1 MIDTSNK
8 DIQSH
13 YDFIVVGAGAAGSV
27 IAAELSASGAQVR
40 AEPRRDPDEN
50 VSRDEEAIRCRAY
63 EVYLERGGQPGSAL
77 DDWLQAE
84 RELGR
89 TS

>member
-1 MIDTSNK
+1 MSTTSRRSQK
-8 DIQSH
+8 IRSQT
-13 YDFIVVGAGAAGSV
+13 
-27 IAAELSASGAQVR
+27 SAIR
-40 AEPRRDPDEN
+40 AEPRRDPDKN
-50 VSRDEEAIRCRAY
+50 VSRDEEAIGCRAY
-63 EVYLERGGQPGSAL
+63 ELHLERGGQPGSAL

>member
-1 MIDTSNK
+1 MSTTSK
-8 DIQSH
+8 R
-13 YDFIVVGAGAAGSV
+13 
-27 IAAELSASGAQVR
+27 SAITRRQTSPPQ

-63 EVYLERGGQPGSAL
+63 ELYLERGDQPGSAL

>member
-1 MIDTSNK
+1 MSATSK
-8 DIQSH
+8 R
-13 YDFIVVGAGAAGSV
+13 
-27 IAAELSASGAQVR
+27 SATTRRQPSPLP
-40 AEPRRDPDEN
+40 AEPRRDPDES
-50 VSRDEEAIRCRAY
+50 VSPDEEAIRCRAY
-63 EVYLERGGQPGSAL
+63 ELYLARGDQPGSAL

>member
-1 MIDTSNK
+1 MSTTSRRSQK
-8 DIQSH
+8 IRSQ
-13 YDFIVVGAGAAGSV
+13 A
-27 IAAELSASGAQVR
+27 SATR
-40 AEPRRDPDEN
+40 AEVQRDPDEN
-50 VSRDEEAIRCRAY
+50 VSRDEKAIRCRAY
-63 EVYLERGGQPGSAL
+63 ELYLERGDQPGSAL

>member
-1 MIDTSNK
+1 MSTTSK
-8 DIQSH
+8 R
-13 YDFIVVGAGAAGSV
+13 
-27 IAAELSASGAQVR
+27 SAMTRRPTSPPP
-40 AEPRRDPDEN
+40 AEPRRSPVGNASPDEEL
-50 VSRDEEAIRCRAY
+50 RRRAY
-63 EVYLERGGQPGSAL
+63 DIYLERGDQPGSAL